1 MKITIYNS
9 QSDIAPSATV
19 SDEQFPSVLAA
30 LENEYR
36 TALREEFPDAEINFE
51 DMSPA
56 SCSFRVSGLD
66 DPREAEDIIQ
76 QILEDIYSA
85 GNFWA

>member
-1 MKITIYNS
+1 MKITIYHS
-9 QSDIAPSATV
+9 QADIDPSATV

-30 LENEYR
+30 LESEYR
-36 TALREEFPDAEINFE
+36 KALLEEFPDAEIQFE
-51 DMSPA
+51 EMSPA

-76 QILEDIYSA
+76 QILENIYSA

>member
-1 MKITIYNS
+1 MKITIYHS
-9 QSDIAPSATV
+9 QADIDPSATV
-19 SDEQFPSVLAA
+19 SDEQFPSVRDA

-36 TALREEFPDAEINFE
+36 AALLEEFPDAEINFE
-51 DMSPA
+51 DMSTA
-56 SCSFRVSGLD
+56 SFSFRVSGLD
-66 DPREAEDIIQ
+66 DPRDAEDTIQ

>member
-9 QSDIAPSATV
+9 QSDIDPAATV
-19 SDEQFPSVLAA
+19 SDEQFPFVRDA
-30 LENEYR
+30 LESEYR
-36 TALREEFPDAEINFE
+36 TALLEEFPDAEINFE

>member
-9 QSDIAPSATV
+9 QSDIDPSATV

-36 TALREEFPDAEINFE
+36 TALREEFPDAEIIFE
-51 DMSPA
+51 EMSPA
-56 SCSFRVSGLD
+56 SNSFRICGLD

-76 QILEDIYSA
+76 KIMEDIYAA